1 MSTNPSVNIGFGILG
16 TFVVIGT
23 GIALYAKFGPTD
35 SPAAPP
41 AAVGGGKRHSRRK
54 HRSGRRTRKH

>member
-16 TFVVIGT
+16 TFVV
-23 GIALYAKFGPTD
+23 IALYAKFGPTD